1 MLGQYLLEL
10 DFGASRIMEGYGL
23 ADLPSVIGDRRA
35 VVVTDDHLAQL
46 YSAELSGYRQVV
58 IPQADAAKNMAEIDR
73 VLGELL
79 AIGLDRSDVLIAF
92 GGGAVSD
99 VTGFVAAI
107 YKRGIDCIYVP
118 TTVLSMVDAAIGG
131 KTGVNHGSLKN
142 MVGAFKMPTHIFID
156 PRYCLTL
163 EQENYQQGFAEM
175 VKHGL
180 IWDESYITLL
190 ERYQSSLMQRELET
204 LAMCISGASRI
215 KIDIIKEDSME
226 YGQRKLLN
234 FGHTIGHAIE
244 RRQGLAHGDAVSIG
258 MVGAMHIS
266 SQYCGLS
273 EEDILRAAEL
283 LQGFGLPVIQQLRT
297 EQFWDLLVK
306 DKKTRG
312 DSVDYVFLES
322 IGTARLEAIEH
333 TTLRTMLDEV
343 YARVS

>member
-1 MLGQYLLEL
+1 
-10 DFGASRIMEGYGL
+10 MEGYGL
-23 ADLPSVIGDRRA
+23 ADLPNVIGDRRA
-35 VVVTDDHLAQL
+35 VVVTDDRLAEL
-46 YSAELSGYRQVV
+46 YSAELSAFQQII
-58 IPQADAAKNMAEIDR
+58 IPQADAAKHMTEVDR

-99 VTGFVAAI
+99 FTGFVAAI

-156 PRYCLTL
+156 PRYCLSLTDRD
-163 EQENYQQGFAEM
+163 YSQGFAEM

-180 IWDESYITLL
+180 IWDVQYIELL
-190 ERYQSSLMQRELET
+190 ETYQSALMTRELET

-215 KIDIIKEDSME
+215 KIDIIKEDALE

-266 SQYCGLS
+266 SQHCDLS
-273 EEDILRAAEL
+273 QEDILRAAQL

-297 EQFWDLLVK
+297 DQFWDLLVK

-312 DSVDYVFLES
+312 NSVDYVFLES
-322 IGTARLEAIEH
+322 IGRARLEAVAH